1 PERFRAREERL
12 RAKLHAAL
20 PVARLAEEARVAL
33 WPGCDAVDKGEDDV
47 RAALALL
54 DRLGAEHVR
63 VADVDRVCGGY
74 PLLAAGHPD
83 VFRWHA
89 ARVAAELGRY
99 RTVVMSCSA
108 CVHALRTLY
117 PAEGVHVASE
127 IRHVSEYAAEL
138 AERLP
143 ASSAL
148 GPAVYY
154 HDPCYLARYAG
165 VTEPPRRLLGRRP
178 G

>member
-1 PERFRAREERL
+1 
-12 RAKLHAAL
+12 
-20 PVARLAEEARVAL
+20 
-33 WPGCDAVDKGEDDV
+33 
-47 RAALALL
+47 
-54 DRLGAEHVR
+54 
-63 VADVDRVCGGY
+63 
-74 PLLAAGHPD
+74 
-83 VFRWHA
+83 
-89 ARVAAELGRY
+89 
-99 RTVVMSCSA
+99 
-108 CVHALRTLY
+108 Y

-165 VTEPPRRLLGRRP
+165 VTEPPRRLLGRVAEAREFAWTRKDTECCGGGGLLP
-178 G
+178 KTMPAVADAMAWRRLDEVVQAGGGTVVTSCAACKHMLARNAPEGVEVRDLIEYVEARTRVG